1 MGMPLLGD
9 LLAEGANA
17 IGISVT
23 DEEVAGLQNPDEGT
37 RSDA

>member
-17 IGISVT
+17 IGISVR
-23 DEEVAGLQNPDEGT
+23 DEEVEALSDPDVGT
-37 RSDA
+37 QSDA